1 MKRRGICA
9 SPLAKPQ
16 LNDEM
21 EPAGEEYL
29 RDGSPR
35 VKLDVNDT
43 RQRVTGGTQSDGSEH
58 QTGETPS
65 GVIQAENDERLL
77 GRGEMRREYGEK
89 SSGESQSGDWRR
101 SVERLDVDL
110 RRFPRLLALAPG
122 HSSSQ
127 SDAND
132 C

>member
-1 MKRRGICA
+1 MR
-9 SPLAKPQ
+9 PQ

-29 RDGSPR
+29 RDGNPR

-43 RQRVTGGTQSDGSEH
+43 RRRVNGGSQSDGSEH
-58 QTGETPS
+58 QTGETRS
-65 GVIQAENDERLL
+65 GVRQAGNDERLL
-77 GRGEMRREYGEK
+77 GRGEMRREYGEI

-101 SVERLDVDL
+101 SVERPNVDSW
-110 RRFPRLLALAPG
+110 RFPMLLALEPG

-127 SDAND
+127 SDANG